1 MNVNQQT
8 KVPCHTGT
16 RIAYKLRDF
25 LNVRTALF
33 VVYVAALVVVLLD
46 TFVWRP

>member
-1 MNVNQQT
+1 MNTNFQT

-16 RIAYKLRDF
+16 RIAYRLRDF

-33 VVYVAALVVVLLD
+33 VVYVVALVVIGLD
-46 TFVWRP
+46 LFVWRT